1 MTKTHLFFVC
11 FCCRVIGKSGFI
23 QRSSIAIRAG
33 ESRALVSSVNCPA
46 PPVSTIGS
54 VATHSLTT
62 LTKHAASRVNN
73 WEVNT
78 ILQLPT
84 HYHVSYPLYGRAV
97 RVVLPGEGR
106 ILVVDSS
113 VRWDQP
119 GNR

>member
-54 VATHSLTT
+54 VATHSLAT
-62 LTKHAASRVNN
+62 LTKHAARSINN
-73 WEVNT
+73 WEYYL
-78 ILQLPT
+78 I
-84 HYHVSYPLYGRAV
+84 
-97 RVVLPGEGR
+97 
-106 ILVVDSS
+106 I
-113 VRWDQP
+113 
-119 GNR
+119 